1 MAKKKHHNPK
11 EGGTMPDNKEQV
23 EKELTVVDAE
33 KDIGKLEDVISS
45 EDANANVEEG
55 VEASGVAEMTD
66 EEVADAFGKNKQG
79 ENEFLTDEEIDVMLA
94 DSEEDEEKPNELV
107 VENTPSVIPTDGIQL
122 EDSTYPPVV
131 IAGTGFDGAE
141 EVVLASDKKT
151 INTLINEYMDAEL
164 VVSENTPHTSMLNTV
179 ENQKARQLIATL
191 NKINTA
197 GGDKVVT
204 KILSYLNLYME
215 PTDIAKNPGMLM
227 QLIAKEVN
235 EAKTIDDLDMAMYI
249 LTRIFKSVAS
259 FNIRSFLKI
268 GSEFHPEFKIN
279 ALQMVEVFSQL
290 ATADERKAKVN
301 ATISL
306 QKSFKTS
313 TTFLNT
319 NGARLMIEYFSK

>member
-33 KDIGKLEDVISS
+33 KDISEPEDVIGG
-45 EDANANVEEG
+45 EDANANMEEG
-55 VEASGVAEMTD
+55 VEAGGVAKMTD

-79 ENEFLTDEEIDVMLA
+79 ENEFLTDEEIDAMLD
-94 DSEEDEEKPNELV
+94 DSEEDKTGLV
-107 VENTPSVIPTDGIQL
+107 VENTPSVDSEEGIKL
-122 EDSTYPPVV
+122 EDSTYPPKEVL
-131 IAGTGFDGAE
+131 IAGTDFIGAD
-141 EVVLASDKKT
+141 EVVLAFDKTT
-151 INTLINEYMDAEL
+151 INTLINEYMDVEL
-164 VVSENTPHTSMLNTV
+164 ASDENTSMLNTV
-179 ENQKARQLIATL
+179 ENQKARHLISTL
-191 NKINTA
+191 NKINTES
-197 GGDKVVT
+197 GDKAVT

>member
-1 MAKKKHHNPK
+1 MAKKKHYNPNQK
-11 EGGTMPDNKEQV
+11 EGGTMPDNREQV

-33 KDIGKLEDVISS
+33 KDIGELEDVT
-45 EDANANVEEG
+45 AGG
-55 VEASGVAEMTD
+55 VSEMTD
-66 EEVADAFGKNKQG
+66 EEVADAFDKSKQG
-79 ENEFLTDEEIDVMLA
+79 ENEFLTNEEIDAMLD
-94 DSEEDEEKPNELV
+94 DSKEDKAGLV
-107 VENTPSVIPTDGIQL
+107 VENTPSVDSEEGINL
-122 EDSTYPPVV
+122 EDSTCPPKEVL
-131 IAGTGFDGAE
+131 IAGVDFSGVDAI
-141 EVVLASDKKT
+141 VLAFDKTT
-151 INTLINEYMDAEL
+151 INTLINEYMDVEL
-164 VVSENTPHTSMLNTV
+164 VLDENTSMLNTV
-179 ENQKARQLIATL
+179 ENQKARHLISTL
-191 NKINTA
+191 NKINTES
-197 GGDKVVT
+197 GDKVVT

-227 QLIAKEVN
+227 QLIAKEIN

>member
-1 MAKKKHHNPK
+1 MAKKKYHNPK

-33 KDIGKLEDVISS
+33 KDIGELEDVT
-45 EDANANVEEG
+45 AGG
-55 VEASGVAEMTD
+55 VSEMTD
-66 EEVADAFGKNKQG
+66 EEVADASKESKQDG
-79 ENEFLTDEEIDVMLA
+79 NDFVADEETDAM
-94 DSEEDEEKPNELV
+94 SEDTKDENKPVKLV
-107 VENTPSVIPTDGIQL
+107 VENTPPIDSEEGIKL
-122 EDSTYPPVV
+122 EDSTYPPKEVL
-131 IAGTGFDGAE
+131 IAGTDFIGAD
-141 EVVLASDKKT
+141 EVVLAFDKTT
-151 INTLINEYMDAEL
+151 INTLINEYMDVEIAL
-164 VVSENTPHTSMLNTV
+164 DENTSMLNTV
-179 ENQKARQLIATL
+179 ENQKARHLISTL
-191 NKINTA
+191 NKINTES
-197 GGDKVVT
+197 GDKVVT

-279 ALQMVEVFSQL
+279 AVQMVEVFSQL
-290 ATADERKAKVN
+290 ATAEDRKAKVN

-313 TTFLNT
+313 TTFLTT
-319 NGARLMIEYFSK
+319 NGARLMIEYFSR

>member
-11 EGGTMPDNKEQV
+11 EGGTMPDNREQV

-33 KDIGKLEDVISS
+33 KDIGELEDVTGG
-45 EDANANVEEG
+45 EDANANMEEG
-55 VEASGVAEMTD
+55 VEAGGVAKMTD

-79 ENEFLTDEEIDVMLA
+79 ENEFLTDEEIDAMLD
-94 DSEEDEEKPNELV
+94 DSKEDKTGLV
-107 VENTPSVIPTDGIQL
+107 VENTPSVDSEEVIKL
-122 EDSTYPPVV
+122 EDSTYPPKEVL
-131 IAGTGFDGAE
+131 IAGTDFIGADE
-141 EVVLASDKKT
+141 AVLAFDKTT
-151 INTLINEYMDAEL
+151 INTLINEYMDVEL
-164 VVSENTPHTSMLNTV
+164 ASDENTSMLNTV
-179 ENQKARQLIATL
+179 ENQKARHLISTL
-191 NKINTA
+191 NKINTES
-197 GGDKVVT
+197 GDKVVT

>member
-11 EGGTMPDNKEQV
+11 EGGTMPDNREQV
-23 EKELTVVDAE
+23 EKELTVVDTE
-33 KDIGKLEDVISS
+33 KDIGELEDITGG
-45 EDANANVEEG
+45 EDTNVNTEEG
-55 VEASGVAEMTD
+55 TELPIKETEADGVAEITD
-66 EEVADAFGKNKQG
+66 EE
-79 ENEFLTDEEIDVMLA
+79 TDVMP
-94 DSEEDEEKPNELV
+94 EDTKDENKPVELI
-107 VENTPSVIPTDGIQL
+107 VENTPSADTEEGIKL
-122 EDSTYPPVV
+122 EDSTYPPKEVL
-131 IAGTGFDGAE
+131 IAGTDFNGADELLLAFD
-141 EVVLASDKKT
+141 KTT
-151 INTLINEYMDAEL
+151 INTLINEYMDVEIAL
-164 VVSENTPHTSMLNTV
+164 DENTSMLNTV
-179 ENQKARQLIATL
+179 ENQKARHLISTL
-191 NKINTA
+191 NKINTES
-197 GGDKVVT
+197 GDKVVT

-319 NGARLMIEYFSK
+319 NGARLMIEYFSR

>member
-11 EGGTMPDNKEQV
+11 EGGTMPDNREQV

-33 KDIGKLEDVISS
+33 KDTGELEDVT
-45 EDANANVEEG
+45 AGG
-55 VEASGVAEMTD
+55 VSEMTD
-66 EEVADAFGKNKQG
+66 KEVTDALEENKQDG
-79 ENEFLTDEEIDVMLA
+79 NDFVAGEEIDAMTE
-94 DSEEDEEKPNELV
+94 DTEDENKPVELV
-107 VENTPSVIPTDGIQL
+107 VENTPSANTEEGINL
-122 EDSTYPPVV
+122 EDSTYPPKEVL
-131 IAGTGFDGAE
+131 IAGADFGGVDAI
-141 EVVLASDKKT
+141 VLAFDKTT
-151 INTLINEYMDAEL
+151 INTLINEYMDVDLAL
-164 VVSENTPHTSMLNTV
+164 DENTSMLNTV
-179 ENQKARQLIATL
+179 ENQKARHLISTL

-197 GGDKVVT
+197 SGDKIET

-313 TTFLNT
+313 TTFLTT
-319 NGARLMIEYFSK
+319 NGARLMIEYFSR

>member
-11 EGGTMPDNKEQV
+11 EGGTMPDNREQV
-23 EKELTVVDAE
+23 EKELTVVDTE
-33 KDIGKLEDVISS
+33 KDIGELEDITGG
-45 EDANANVEEG
+45 EDTNVNTEEG
-55 VEASGVAEMTD
+55 TELPIKETEADGVAEITD
-66 EEVADAFGKNKQG
+66 EE
-79 ENEFLTDEEIDVMLA
+79 TDVMP
-94 DSEEDEEKPNELV
+94 EDTKDENKPVELI
-107 VENTPSVIPTDGIQL
+107 VENTPSADTEEGIKL
-122 EDSTYPPVV
+122 EDSTYPPKEVL
-131 IAGTGFDGAE
+131 IAGTDFNGAD
-141 EVVLASDKKT
+141 EVVLAFDKTT
-151 INTLINEYMDAEL
+151 INTLINEYMDVEIAL
-164 VVSENTPHTSMLNTV
+164 DENTSILNTV
-179 ENQKARQLIATL
+179 ENQKARHLISTL
-191 NKINTA
+191 NKINTES
-197 GGDKVVT
+197 GDKVVT

-319 NGARLMIEYFSK
+319 NGARLMIEYFSR

>member
-11 EGGTMPDNKEQV
+11 EGGTMPDNREQV
-23 EKELTVVDAE
+23 EKELTVVDTE
-33 KDIGKLEDVISS
+33 KDIGELEDITGG
-45 EDANANVEEG
+45 EDTNVNTEEG
-55 VEASGVAEMTD
+55 TELPIKETEADGVAEITD
-66 EEVADAFGKNKQG
+66 EE
-79 ENEFLTDEEIDVMLA
+79 TDVMP
-94 DSEEDEEKPNELV
+94 EDTKDENKPVELI
-107 VENTPSVIPTDGIQL
+107 VENTPSADTEEGIKL
-122 EDSTYPPVV
+122 EDSTYPPKEVL
-131 IAGTGFDGAE
+131 IAGTDFNGADELLLAFD
-141 EVVLASDKKT
+141 KTT
-151 INTLINEYMDAEL
+151 INTLINEYMDVEIAFD
-164 VVSENTPHTSMLNTV
+164 ENTSMLNTV
-179 ENQKARQLIATL
+179 ENQKARHLISTL
-191 NKINTA
+191 NKINTES
-197 GGDKVVT
+197 GDKVVT

-319 NGARLMIEYFSK
+319 NGARLMIEYFSR

>member
-11 EGGTMPDNKEQV
+11 EGGTMPDNREQV
-23 EKELTVVDAE
+23 EKELTVVDTE
-33 KDIGKLEDVISS
+33 KDIGELEDITGG
-45 EDANANVEEG
+45 EDTNVNTEEG
-55 VEASGVAEMTD
+55 TELPIKETEADGVAEITD
-66 EEVADAFGKNKQG
+66 EE
-79 ENEFLTDEEIDVMLA
+79 TDVMP
-94 DSEEDEEKPNELV
+94 EDTKDENKPVELI
-107 VENTPSVIPTDGIQL
+107 VENTPSADTEEGIKL
-122 EDSTYPPVV
+122 EDSTYPPKEVL
-131 IAGTGFDGAE
+131 IAGTDFNGADELLLAFD
-141 EVVLASDKKT
+141 KTT
-151 INTLINEYMDAEL
+151 INTLINKYMDVEIAL
-164 VVSENTPHTSMLNTV
+164 DENTSMLNTV
-179 ENQKARQLIATL
+179 ENQKARHLISTL

-197 GGDKVVT
+197 SGDKIET

-319 NGARLMIEYFSK
+319 NGARLMIEYFSR

>member
-11 EGGTMPDNKEQV
+11 EGGTMPDNREQV
-23 EKELTVVDAE
+23 EKELTVVDTE
-33 KDIGKLEDVISS
+33 KDIGELEDITGG
-45 EDANANVEEG
+45 EDTNVNTEEG
-55 VEASGVAEMTD
+55 TELPIKETEADGVAEITD
-66 EEVADAFGKNKQG
+66 EE
-79 ENEFLTDEEIDVMLA
+79 TDVMP
-94 DSEEDEEKPNELV
+94 EDTKDENKPVELI
-107 VENTPSVIPTDGIQL
+107 VENTPSADTEEGIKL
-122 EDSTYPPVV
+122 EDSTYPPKEVL
-131 IAGTGFDGAE
+131 IAGTDFNGADELLLAFD
-141 EVVLASDKKT
+141 KTT
-151 INTLINEYMDAEL
+151 INTLINEYMDVEIAL
-164 VVSENTPHTSMLNTV
+164 DENTSMLNTV
-179 ENQKARQLIATL
+179 ENQKARHLISTL
-191 NKINTA
+191 NKINTES
-197 GGDKVVT
+197 GDKVVT